1 MRELSNLAY
10 YALWYLKCRLL
21 RRRIP
26 LLSGFNIT
34 SRCNLRCKHC
44 WVIRRNEPLD
54 MKHFQVVELMK
65 HFYRMGS
72 RIVFFQGGEPLLWNE
87 DGYTV
92 NDLIQ
97 ESKNIGFFKSCLVTN
112 GTLPINTNADLVW
125 VSIDGTREVH
135 DEIRGKG
142 CFDRVMENVENS
154 SHPRIY
160 ANMTINALNKGEVEA
175 VVKMIARNKSF
186 KGISINF
193 HIPHIG
199 VEDLFVPFDQRQEVL
214 EVIIALKKNSFPILN
229 SIGGL
234 EAMQLNKWKRRCWI
248 AHLVEPDGRIFEGCP
263 GGEEDVCKE
272 CGYGVMPE
280 MSLIFEG
287 RFSCIRE
294 AVNLFIKRA
303 S

>member
-1 MRELSNLAY
+1 
-10 YALWYLKCRLL
+10 
-21 RRRIP
+21 
-26 LLSGFNIT
+26 
-34 SRCNLRCKHC
+34 
-44 WVIRRNEPLD
+44 

-193 HIPHIG
+193 HIPYIG

-214 EVIIALKKNSFPILN
+214 EAIIALKKNSFPILN